1 MDATFLIIAF
11 AVVFIS
17 SVKLENLKHI
27 ANNLK

>member
-1 MDATFLIIAF
+1 MDSTFLIISF

-17 SVKLENLKHI
+17 SVKLENLKRI